1 MARPLVLLAAAAA
14 LLLREGGCAPI
25 ARRRQLQSGGQ
36 PEPVPPPFNDTVIA
50 AFRAKELLNPPDV
63 PTENPYDFP
72 PPPPPPG
79 WEAAVCG
86 VLYEDDQARQR
97 YRLETFASREAACEA
112 GAHVTHLTPCDLCSS
127 LEDLAAYM
135 SHWDMTAPGR
145 ACGLQGAIS
154 RELGL
159 QCFAELGL
167 TPPCAAI
174 WLDNADHTRA
184 VCLLPCLIH
193 LNSPYNREDG
203 SLNDCLQCD
212 EDESGPIF
220 MQVARRTRRNS
231 GMGSAIWRPPD
242 TIANVTHDY
251 Y

>member
-1 MARPLVLLAAAAA
+1 MARPLVLLAAAAAAA

-79 WEAAVCG
+79 WEEAVCG

-97 YRLETFASREAACEA
+97 YRLETFASREAAGEA

-167 TPPCAAI
+167 TPPRTIAQVTQA
-174 WLDNADHTRA
+174 LEQ
-184 VCLLPCLIH
+184 LM
-193 LNSPYNREDG
+193 REDAAQQTPFIAALVVSRRG
-203 SLNDCLQCD
+203 DGLPATGFFELAVALGRFPKDPTLHESAYRAEFQSALNEREDCQ
-212 EDESGPIF
+212 
-220 MQVARRTRRNS
+220 R
-231 GMGSAIWRPPD
+231 
-242 TIANVTHDY
+242 
-251 Y
+251 